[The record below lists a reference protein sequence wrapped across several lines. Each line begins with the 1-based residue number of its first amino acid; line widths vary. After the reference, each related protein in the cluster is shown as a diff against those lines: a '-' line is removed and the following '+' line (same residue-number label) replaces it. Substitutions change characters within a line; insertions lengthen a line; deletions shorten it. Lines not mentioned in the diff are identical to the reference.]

1 MGLPKRK
8 LVFQLSIFRCYV
20 SFRGCSWGI
29 ITASSLQD
37 SNERSSTVFSAAW
50 DWMIGDW
57 IRENWLLD
65 EARLDEIPQRGRQ
78 TVAKVCQKEVAK
90 LVPNCPAVQSC
101 CMLRPVGL
109 KACVP
114 GTVLLLRCSGCM
126 ALGSLLLFNLRDGS
140 DLPPGLDFVR
150 NWTWRSPKS
159 GFWWDRRSLT
169 IWQFKKKTM
178 GHTQATKKTCW
189 CTPQSGVKFH
199 PSATYLF
206 SAIYS
211 GFTHNF
217 RIYNDHL
224 NHLWALSCRLTGVWH
239 AKINTAS
246 PDDHIFTRSQMV
258 RLQRVAI
265 KVGMVVHQAVEI

>member
-8 LVFQLSIFRCYV
+8 LVFQPSIFRCYV

-37 SNERSSTVFSAAW
+37 SNERSSTVDRCLRLN
-50 DWMIGDW
+50 DWRLNPWKLASGWSQIGW
-57 IRENWLLD
+57 NTSKGT
-65 EARLDEIPQRGRQ
+65 P
-78 TVAKVCQKEVAK
+78 KEVAK
-90 LVPNCPAVQSC
+90 LVDTARQQSC

-140 DLPPGLDFVR
+140 DLPPELDFVR

-159 GFWWDRRSLT
+159 GFLWDRRSLT

-189 CTPQSGVKFH
+189 CTQ
-199 PSATYLF
+199 L
-206 SAIYS
+206 
-211 GFTHNF
+211 
-217 RIYNDHL
+217 
-224 NHLWALSCRLTGVWH
+224 
-239 AKINTAS
+239 
-246 PDDHIFTRSQMV
+246 
-258 RLQRVAI
+258 
-265 KVGMVVHQAVEI
+265 VG